1 MKKIVLKVVTIIAL
15 VAIYITTV
23 SCSSAWSCKKRYVDT
38 TKPYSLTTSK
48 PC

>member
-1 MKKIVLKVVTIIAL
+1 MRKLVLRIVTIIAL
-15 VAIYITTV
+15 VAIYVSSV
-23 SCSSAWSCKKRYVDT
+23 SCSAGWSCKKRYVDT

>member
-1 MKKIVLKVVTIIAL
+1 MKKLILKVVTIIAV

-23 SCSSAWSCKKRYVDT
+23 SCSSGWSCKKRYVDT
-38 TKPYSLTTSK
+38 TPTSVQQPSK